1 MSLSIRNKKTQIL
14 LLSFAFTF
22 IIFALNKKS
31 NKSLPN
37 APFNL
42 RNLLSSED
50 VNNRCEKASKNFLNQ
65 YNVSEIPPEDSVKLS
80 EHQIDLKNIIHN
92 KEYNFNSIKKY
103 IPRILIFFIFLIV
116 DILLI
121 IMWFVFCGCCCCC
134 GKKTNAGGCAK
145 CLFFLFCFFSAIS
158 ILICVVGF
166 ITSPSIYKSLN
177 GVMCSLYKLVF
188 HFIEGTKD
196 DISFSDWKGLEGI
209 NDLLLKYESTHKKIE
224 GLPKGDSFGDE
235 CSDSNDQCCYAYDNI
250 VNSLKDNKDISNGLG
265 KMQGQITSISSKF
278 SDIKDNT
285 LDCVEKK
292 MEFIDCYFKL
302 GMIILFAAIAAMCL
316 LGILSLTPYFYC
328 NYSCISCLYH
338 LLWNIQML
346 VIIITLLIGVCLGI
360 VGIVFKDAVSLL
372 NYAKS
377 KENLDSDDPFLLDL
391 DKDNRDKINTCFN
404 GNGDLSTLLDND
416 LHSEQIKNESKSFEN
431 NYSIIKEQ
439 SSEKP
444 KLFDAYNKLREV
456 INELVELNNNLSKE
470 QMSKLLDCKFIRV
483 DLSITLDEIKDSLSK
498 KLLLF
503 SIIIIIADLAAF
515 VSILFGLL
523 FVVNYKGPNEFE
535 EVKSHERNN
544 KSHSRDTKNK
554 MDSSSENLRK

>member
-50 VNNRCEKASKNFLNQ
+50 VNNRCEKAPKNFLNQ
-65 YNVSEIPPEDSVKLS
+65 YNVSEIPPNEPEELS
-80 EHQIDLKNIIHN
+80 EHQKVLKNIIHN

-103 IPRILIFFIFLIV
+103 IPRILIFFIFLLV
-116 DILLI
+116 DILFI

-166 ITSPSIYKSLN
+166 IISPSIYKSLN

-209 NDLLLKYESTHKKIE
+209 NDLILKYESTHKKIE
-224 GLPKGDSFGDE
+224 GLPKGDSFGNE
-235 CSDSNDQCCYAYDNI
+235 CSDPNDQCCYAYNNI
-250 VNSLKDNKDISNGLG
+250 VSSLKDNNDISTNLG

-278 SDIKDNT
+278 NDIKDNT
-285 LDCVEKK
+285 LDCLEKK
-292 MEFIDCYFKL
+292 MEFIDCYYKL

-316 LGILSLTPYFYC
+316 LGILSLTPYFCC
-328 NYSCISCLYH
+328 NYGCISCLYH
-338 LLWNIQML
+338 LFWNIQML

-404 GNGDLSTLLDND
+404 GNGDLSTLIGDD
-416 LHSEQIKNESKSFEN
+416 LHSNDINQ
-431 NYSIIKEQ
+431 YSIDFKEKYEQLKSESPQRENLIK
-439 SSEKP
+439 
-444 KLFDAYNKLREV
+444 AYDQLNV
-456 INELVELNNNLSKE
+456 IINELVELNKNLSKK
-470 QMSKLLDCKFIRV
+470 QMGKLLNCAFIRV
-483 DLSITLDEIKDSLSK
+483 DLSITLDEINDSFSK
-498 KLLLF
+498 KLVLF
-503 SIIIIIADLAAF
+503 SIVIIIADLAAF
-515 VSILFGLL
+515 VSISFGLL

>member
-42 RNLLSSED
+42 RNLLSSDD

-65 YNVSEIPPEDSVKLS
+65 YNVSDIPPNEPEELS
-80 EHQIDLKNIIHN
+80 EHQKVLKDIIHN

-166 ITSPSIYKSLN
+166 IISPSIYKSIN

-196 DISFSDWKGLEGI
+196 EISFSDWKGLEGI
-209 NDLLLKYESTHKKIE
+209 NSLILKYESTREKIV
-224 GLPKGDSFGDE
+224 GLPPKNNFGDE
-235 CSDSNDQCCYAYDNI
+235 CSDQGEQYCSVYEEI
-250 VNSLKDNKDISNGLG
+250 KGKLKDNNDISTNLG
-265 KMQGQITSISSKF
+265 KMKGQITSISSKF

-285 LDCVEKK
+285 LDSVEKI
-292 MEFIDCYFKL
+292 MEFIDCYYKL

-316 LGILSLTPYFYC
+316 LGILSLTPYFCC

-338 LLWNIQML
+338 LFWNIEML

-360 VGIVFKDAVSLL
+360 VGIVFKDAVPLL

-377 KENLDSDDPFLLDL
+377 SDNLGSDNPFLLDL
-391 DKDNRDKINTCFN
+391 DKDNKDKINTCFN
-404 GNGDLSTLLDND
+404 GNGDLSTLLGD
-416 LHSEQIKNESKSFEN
+416 LHSEQIKNESEKFES
-431 NYSIIKEQ
+431 NYETIKGQ

-456 INELVELNNNLSKE
+456 INELLELNNNLSEE

-483 DLSITLDEIKDSLSK
+483 DLSITLGEIEDSLSK

-503 SIIIIIADLAAF
+503 SIVIIIADLGAF